1 MKQTLV
7 PPPPPRT
14 CMHVPFLFLI
24 INFVFIT
31 NLQFQNSKTTT
42 CYFIHGYI
50 IMYVY
55 MNIHV
60 HCFMASLDKLLDP
73 HTRVILF
80 KYLIQD
86 INLLIIWIFCSFFKE
101 NVEIITEKYICANS
115 PMGESSP

>member
-1 MKQTLV
+1 MKQRLV
-7 PPPPPRT
+7 PPSPPPN
-14 CMHVPFLFLI
+14 VPFLFLI

-73 HTRVILF
+73 HTCVILF
-80 KYLIQD
+80 KYLIKD
-86 INLLIIWIFCSFFKE
+86 INLLIIWIFCSFF
-101 NVEIITEKYICANS
+101 
-115 PMGESSP
+115 